1 MKISSLKLFCDVVDA
16 GGFSPVAR
24 SLNVDPSKI
33 SRAISGLEDELGF
46 PLFDRSTR
54 RFNVTEA
61 GQIYYQQIL
70 PLLDGLDSAEAEA
83 RDALT
88 APQGSLNVSA
98 SIAFG
103 HAVIV
108 PLLKEFNERYP
119 GVALNLM
126 LNDAQTDLARDGI
139 DVAIRLGPAPEGDF
153 VRTRLMDTQHLVC
166 ASPSYLKRFGQLDSP
181 EALKDRDCVR
191 FALAGYDSLWKFRD
205 KNKKILNI
213 PVSGSL
219 TISNALALKRSVVDG
234 YGPGLLGDWMIAE
247 ELANGELVVLFEDFK
262 VSATDTDAAAWILY
276 QQSAYLPMKIRVFID
291 FLKEKLSNA

>member
-1 MKISSLKLFCDVVDA
+1 M
-16 GGFSPVAR
+16 
-24 SLNVDPSKI
+24 
-33 SRAISGLEDELGF
+33 LEQELGF

-88 APQGSLNVSA
+88 SPQGSLRVST

-103 HAVIV
+103 HVMIV
-108 PLLKEFNERYP
+108 PLLKEFNDRYP
-119 GVALNLM
+119 GVALNLL
-126 LNDAQTDLARDGI
+126 LNDAQMDLARDDI
-139 DVAIRLGPAPEGDF
+139 DVAIRLGPAPEGNF
-153 VRTRLMDTQHLVC
+153 VRSRLMDTQHLVC
-166 ASPSYLKRFGQLDSP
+166 ASPGYLKKFGALDSP

-191 FALAGYDSLWKFRD
+191 FALAGYDSVWKFQST
-205 KNKKILNI
+205 NKKVLEI

-234 YGPGLLGDWMIAE
+234 YGPGLLGDWMVAE
-247 ELANGELVVLFEDFK
+247 ELASGELVVLFEDFK
-262 VSATDTDAAAWILY
+262 VSVTGMDAAAWILY
-276 QQSAYLPMKIRVFID
+276 QQSAYVPMKTRVFID